1 MKYLLHLL
9 LLLEIL
15 SCCSQRENA
24 LEDALAQ
31 SGRNRPELEKVLT
44 YYADDTLKLKAARFL
59 IANMPGHYTWNSA
72 LLVRYQAALDSLYP
86 DMSSVV
92 KRVMYSIPWH
102 NDFAMDTCHHVEDI
116 QVIRGDYLI
125 RHIDNVV
132 AMWQGCAWLKDLSF
146 EDFCEYLL
154 PYRLGDEPLV
164 KADSTHYWWK
174 LVSRWID
181 DYQFSP
187 ALLDDI
193 RSFQRMH
200 IAGGDNLY
208 FINVAVPFLEKG
220 RRTLGCLDQ
229 CYYDV
234 LGFRQTGIPS
244 TIDLIPDWPT
254 RNGRHYWRTVI
265 DGSCVNDNY
274 AKMSTPAAAK
284 VYRMTYSHNPIPMPD
299 GRDSI
304 PELFRDPFLRDVT
317 EKYVKTSD
325 LEVRLPRDFRGKA
338 PKYLYLA
345 VFNDLEWKP
354 IAWSWVKGGKAQFER
369 MGRNLVYLPVCY
381 RGGEMQCAGEPLFVD
396 RMGRVKPLVADRER
410 TVTMTLTRKYPLTYP
425 KIQWGRAVEGS
436 VLEAANDAA
445 FARPDTLAAVASMGT
460 ALNWVSLPTGTD
472 KAYRYWRVSKQGR
485 PVTLA
490 ELRCILPGG
499 QQAEGTPL
507 SSGRGGFNLKAFDGD
522 PLTYNN
528 YMDWV
533 GIDLGQARTLQ
544 EVRLL
549 PRTDD
554 NGIAV
559 GHLYKLF
566 YFGRNGWVEVAT
578 QRATGQELTFADV
591 PGGALYWLQDVTRGR
606 EERIF
611 TYEGGS
617 VVFH

>member
-1 MKYLLHLL
+1 M
-9 LLLEIL
+9 
-15 SCCSQRENA
+15 
-24 LEDALAQ
+24 EDALTQ
-31 SGRNRPELEKVLT
+31 SEKNRPELEKVLT
-44 YYADDTLKLKAARFL
+44 HYADDTLKLKAARFL
-59 IANMPGHYTWNSA
+59 IANMPGHFTWNSA
-72 LLVRYQAALDSLYP
+72 LLTRYQAALDSLYP

-125 RHIDNVV
+125 HHIDNVV

-164 KADSTHYWWK
+164 EADSTHYWWK

-200 IAGGDNLY
+200 IAEGDNLY
-208 FINVAVPFLEKG
+208 FINVAVPFLEQG
-220 RRTLGCLDQ
+220 QRTLGCLDQ

-244 TIDLIPDWPT
+244 TIDMIPDWPT

-284 VYRMTYSHNPIPMPD
+284 VYRMTYSRNPIPMPD

-304 PELFRDPFLRDVT
+304 PELFRNPFLRDVT
-317 EKYVKTSD
+317 EKYVKTAD

-354 IAWSWVKGGKAQFER
+354 IAWSRVKGGKAHFER

-381 RGGEMQCAGEPLFVD
+381 RGEKMQCVGEPLFVD
-396 RMGRVKPLVADRER
+396 RMGRVKPLVADKEQ

-425 KIQWGRAVEGS
+425 KIQWGRTVEGC
-436 VLEAANDAA
+436 VLEAADDAA
-445 FARPDTLAAVASMGT
+445 FTRPDTLNTISSMGT
-460 ALNWVSLPTGTD
+460 ALNWVSLPTGTA

-490 ELRCILPGG
+490 ELKCILPSG

-533 GIDLGQARTLQ
+533 GIDLGQARVLQ

-566 YFGRNGWVEVAT
+566 YFGHDGWVELAT
-578 QRATGQELTFADV
+578 QRAIGQELTFTNV
-591 PGGALYWLQDVTRGR
+591 PAGALYWLQDVTRGR

-611 TYEGGS
+611 TYEDGR

>member
-1 MKYLLHLL
+1 MKCFIHLSFL
-9 LLLEIL
+9 IL
-15 SCCSQRENA
+15 FSACSHDSMKLFQA
-24 LEDALAQ
+24 LKQ
-31 SGRNRPELEKVLT
+31 SGPNRPELEKVLSH
-44 YYADDTLKLKAARFL
+44 YADDTLKLKAARFL
-59 IANMPGHYTWNSA
+59 IENMPGHYTW
-72 LLVRYQAALDSLYP
+72 DSSQLTDYRAKMDSIYP
-86 DMSSVV
+86 TMSSVIR
-92 KRVMYSIPWH
+92 RVVYSIPWH
-102 NDFAMDTCHHVEDI
+102 NDFVMDSCHRVEDI
-116 QVIRGDYLI
+116 RVIKGDYLI
-125 RHIDNVV
+125 RHIDNAV
-132 AMWQGCAWLKDLSF
+132 AMWQESPWLKDLSF

-154 PYRLGDEPLV
+154 PYRLGDEPLAE
-164 KADSTHYWWK
+164 ADTTSWWWK
-174 LVSRWID
+174 VVRGSMD
-181 DYQFSP
+181 DYQFMPS
-187 ALLDDI
+187 LLDDVK
-193 RSFQRMH
+193 SFQRMH
-200 IAGGDNLY
+200 IANSDDPY
-208 FINVAVPFLEKG
+208 FLNMAMPLLEEG
-220 RRTLGCLDQ
+220 TYTMDCLDL

-234 LGFRQTGIPS
+234 LGFRQSGIPS

-254 RNGRHYWRTVI
+254 RNGRHYWRTII
-265 DGSCVNDNY
+265 DGACLADNFNGT
-274 AKMSTPAAAK
+274 MNPVTAK
-284 VYRMTYSHNPIPMPD
+284 VYRMTYSHNPIPTPD
-299 GRDSI
+299 GHDSI

-354 IAWSWVKGGKAQFER
+354 IAWSRVKGGKAHFER

-425 KIQWGRAVEGS
+425 KIQWGRTVEGS
-436 VLEAANDAA
+436 VLEAANDVS
-445 FARPDTLAAVASMGT
+445 FVRPDTLVTVASMGT
-460 ALNWVSLPTGTD
+460 ALNWVSLPTGTG

-490 ELRCILPGG
+490 ELKCILPDG

-566 YFGRNGWVEVAT
+566 YFGHNGWVEAGT
-578 QRATGQELTFADV
+578 QRATGQALTFADV

-611 TYEGGS
+611 TYEGGR

>member
-1 MKYLLHLL
+1 MRTIFFVVLL
-9 LLLEIL
+9 LGTLSACSRSSNLLE
-15 SCCSQRENA
+15 QA
-24 LEDALAQ
+24 LEQ
-31 SGRNRPELEKVLT
+31 SGANRQELEKVLSH
-44 YYADDTLKLKAARFL
+44 YVGDTLKQDAARFL
-59 IANMPGHYTWNSA
+59 IENMPGHYTLNSSQ
-72 LLVRYQAALDSLYP
+72 LAAYRAEMDSLYP

-92 KRVMYSIPWH
+92 KRVIYSVPWH
-102 NDFAMDTCHHVEDI
+102 NDFELDSCCLIEDVR
-116 QVIRGDYLI
+116 VIKGDYLI
-125 RHIDNVV
+125 RHIDNAF
-132 AMWQGCAWLKDLSF
+132 AMWKGCSWLKDLSF

-154 PYRLGDEPLV
+154 PYRLGDEPL
-164 KADSTHYWWK
+164 AEQDETYDWWK
-174 LVSRWID
+174 VVSRWID
-181 DYQFSP
+181 DYQFVPSM
-187 ALLDDI
+187 LDDV
-193 RSFQRMH
+193 RLFQRMH
-200 IAGGDNLY
+200 IVGDDYLY
-208 FINVAVPFLEKG
+208 YKNITVRGKEWLRALN
-220 RRTLGCLDQ
+220 CLDQ

-244 TIDLIPDWPT
+244 AIDMIPDWPT
-254 RNGRHYWRTVI
+254 RNGRHYWRTII
-265 DGSCVNDNY
+265 DGACVDENY
-274 AKMSTPAAAK
+274 PMTSTPAAAK
-284 VYRMTYSHNPIPMPD
+284 VYRMTYSHNPIPTPD

-354 IAWSWVKGGKAQFER
+354 IAWSRVKGGKAHFER

-436 VLEAANDAA
+436 VLEAANDVS
-445 FARPDTLAAVASMGT
+445 FVRPDTLVTVASMGT
-460 ALNWVSLPTGTD
+460 ALNWVTLPTGTD

-490 ELRCILPGG
+490 ELKCILPGG

-611 TYEGGS
+611 TYEGGR

>member
-1 MKYLLHLL
+1 MKYLLLLL

-15 SCCSQRENA
+15 SGCSRQESA
-24 LEDALAQ
+24 LERALAQ
-31 SGRNRPELEKVLT
+31 SGKNRPELEKVLT
-44 YYADDTLKLKAARFL
+44 HYADDTLKLKAARFL

-72 LLVRYQAALDSLYP
+72 LLARYQAALDSMYP

-102 NDFAMDTCHHVEDI
+102 NDFEMDTCHHVEDI
-116 QVIRGDYLI
+116 QVIKGDYLI
-125 RHIDNVV
+125 QHIDNVV
-132 AMWQGCAWLKDLSF
+132 AMWQGCAWLKALSF

-164 KADSTHYWWK
+164 EADSTHYWWK

-220 RRTLGCLDQ
+220 QRTLGCLDQ

-284 VYRMTYSHNPIPMPD
+284 VYRMTYSHNPIPVPD

-325 LEVRLPRDFRGKA
+325 LEVRLPGSFRGKA

-354 IAWSWVKGGKAQFER
+354 IAWSQIKGGKAHFER

-381 RGGEMQCAGEPLFVD
+381 RGAEMQCAGEPLFVD

-425 KIQWGRAVEGS
+425 KIQWGRTVEGS

-445 FARPDTLAAVASMGT
+445 FARPDTLATVASMGT

-490 ELRCILPGG
+490 ELRGILPGG

-578 QRATGQELTFADV
+578 QRATGQALTFADV

-611 TYEGGS
+611 TYEDGR